1 MGVIVCS
8 VSNSLHR
15 ALHACLLAGRRWTDN
30 SCLRQVC
37 SAVGNHLSHRMI
49 KADVGGLL
57 AVGTEQAALKR

>member
-8 VSNSLHR
+8 VSN
-15 ALHACLLAGRRWTDN
+15 RRWTDN